1 MEDVIIAAASG
12 AVALAIA
19 VVLPLAV
26 RVLRFPRPSGPYGVG
41 TITHHWV
48 DTERPD
54 VFTADPD
61 DRRELVVQ
69 IWYPATCPASASPAP
84 YVPDADVLAPLAK
97 LLNLPRLALRC
108 LKYISTN
115 AVPSAA
121 VARSESSFPVLV
133 FSPGRG
139 GYRQHNTWQVEELVS
154 RGYVVAAIDHP
165 HSVAGVRFPDGRLVT
180 LDSRMLDNDFVDTV
194 VPFLAQ
200 DAVFALDQLTA
211 LNHADPTGFLTGRL
225 DVSRV
230 GIFGLSLGGDV
241 AAEACLRESR
251 FRACLPMDVWMPP
264 DVVRSGLSQPTMWIT
279 RDAPTMR
286 REGWSPADI
295 DRTLTTIRA
304 VFDTASSD
312 AYLVQVPGMYH
323 QDFSDASLLSPLTR
337 WLGVTGPIDKHRA
350 HDIVTACS
358 LAFFDR
364 HLRDRPAA
372 FDGLADR
379 FPEVLFETS

>member
-1 MEDVIIAAASG
+1 MTTR
-12 AVALAIA
+12 
-19 VVLPLAV
+19 PLC
-26 RVLRFPRPSGPYGVG
+26 RLPRPSGPWAVG

-48 DTERPD
+48 DTDRLD

-69 IWYPATCPASASPAP
+69 IWYPATRPAAATPAP
-84 YVPDADVLAPLAK
+84 YVPDADVLTPLAQ
-97 LLNLPRLALRC
+97 LLKLPRFVLRC
-108 LKYISTN
+108 LKYVSTN
-115 AVPSAA
+115 AVASAP
-121 VARSESSFPVLV
+121 VVRDEPRFPVLI

-165 HSVAGVRFPDGRLVT
+165 HAAAGVRFPDGRLVT

-211 LNHADPTGFLTGRL
+211 LNHVDPTGILTGRL
-225 DVSRV
+225 DLSRV
-230 GIFGLSLGGDV
+230 GIFGLSLGGEV
-241 AAEACLRESR
+241 AAEACRQESR
-251 FRACLPMDVWMPP
+251 FRACLAMDVWMPP
-264 DVVRSGLSQPTMWIT
+264 TVVRSGLSQPTMWIT
-279 RDAPTMR
+279 RDARTMR
-286 REGWSPADI
+286 REGWSQADI

-304 VFDTASSD
+304 VFDTMPGD

-364 HLRDRPAA
+364 HLKDQPAA
-372 FDGLADR
+372 FDGLAER
-379 FPEVLFETS
+379 CPEVFLETA